1 MARGAWKR
9 QVSRGTSAA
18 NSYLKVYRSRDNF
31 TVRRIHLTGFPSP
44 DEIHFPPPGE
54 HRFLSRKLSFSEFS
68 NVLRFIYIYIMSRLM
83 TGRCDY
89 HPRKVII
96 ICLSM
101 TNYIDA
107 SLDL

>member
-44 DEIHFPPPGE
+44 DEIHFPPQMRGGRRLNRRME
-54 HRFLSRKLSFSEFS
+54 RVLEGQKSASVSR
-68 NVLRFIYIYIMSRLM
+68 VTRA
-83 TGRCDY
+83 TVQ
-89 HPRKVII
+89 VI
-96 ICLSM
+96 
-101 TNYIDA
+101 
-107 SLDL
+107 